1 MGRLV
6 REENAPRAGGET
18 KNSDG
23 DPVVVE
29 SALFLIEWLPLEWLL
44 CKGGVCWGV
53 VQIEEGRNWCGASY

>member
-1 MGRLV
+1 MSRLV
-6 REENAPRAGGET
+6 GEENAPRAGGET

-44 CKGGVCWGV
+44 CKGGVCWG
-53 VQIEEGRNWCGASY
+53 QYR